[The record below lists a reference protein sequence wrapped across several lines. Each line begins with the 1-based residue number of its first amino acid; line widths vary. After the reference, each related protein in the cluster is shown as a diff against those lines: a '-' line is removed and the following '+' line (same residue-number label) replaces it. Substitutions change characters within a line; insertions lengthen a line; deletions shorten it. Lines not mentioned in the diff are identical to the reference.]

1 MPALD
6 TPDASLAADTDTHW
20 MAQALD
26 QAHQALILSAPNPPV
41 GCVIQRD
48 GVLLGAG
55 HTQQAGG
62 PHAEVMAMADASQR
76 GHTLAGATAYVTLEP
91 CAHHGRTP
99 PCADALIRESLARVV
114 VALHDPNP
122 LVAGQ
127 GTARLRSGGI
137 QVPELPLDHPQS
149 LAARATK
156 AGFLSRMVQQRPWV
170 RLKVAASLDGRTA
183 LPDGRSQWIT
193 SPAAREDGQ
202 HWRARASA
210 VLTGIGTVLDDDPQ
224 MNVRAFDTPR
234 QPWRVVL
241 DSHWRLPTCARM
253 LSDGAPVHVYGLG
266 IPQPALQARA
276 ASTVVTLSALHLH
289 PMKAH
294 AAHVDL
300 LTVLLDLAAQG
311 CNELHVEAG
320 ARLNAAFI
328 AADLVDE
335 YLIYLAPKLL
345 GPGRPLADLP
355 ELPDL
360 AAAPTLAFHDVRQVG
375 PDLRILASPPGRLL
389 ARTRANP

>member
-1 MPALD
+1 MPHPAAPPL
-6 TPDASLAADTDTHW
+6 PDADSHW
-20 MAQALD
+20 MEAALAQAR
-26 QAHQALILSAPNPPV
+26 QALILSAPNPPV
-41 GCVIQRD
+41 GCVIVRD
-48 GVLLGAG
+48 GALLGAG
-55 HTQQAGG
+55 HTQPVGG
-62 PHAEVMAMADASQR
+62 PHAEVVAMADVQAH
-76 GHTLAGATAYVTLEP
+76 GHSLQGATAYVTLEP

-99 PCADALIRESLARVV
+99 PCADALIREGLARVV

-127 GTARLRSGGI
+127 GTARLRAAGI
-137 QVPELPLDHPQS
+137 AVQELPADHPQAM
-149 LAARATK
+149 AARAIK
-156 AGFLSRMVQQRPWV
+156 AGFLSRMTQQRPWV

-193 SPAAREDGQ
+193 SAAAREDGQ

-241 DSHWRLPTCARM
+241 DSQWRLPLASTM
-253 LSDGAPVHVYGLG
+253 LQSGSDVHVYGLAVVDG
-266 IPQPALQARA
+266 A
-276 ASTVVTLSALHLH
+276 AVQRHGALSALARLHLH
-289 PMKAH
+289 TT
-294 AAHVDL
+294 AAQRGHVDL
-300 LTVLLDLAAQG
+300 YAVLHHLAAQG

-335 YLIYLAPKLL
+335 YLIYLAPKLI
-345 GPGRPLADLP
+345 GPGRSLADLA

-360 AAAPTLAFHDVRQVG
+360 AAAPTLAFHDVRLVG
-375 PDLRILASPPGRLL
+375 PDLRILASPPGRLD
-389 ARTRANP
+389 ARTRAKP